1 MRASTAIRLLVA
13 GLSLTA
19 TAAVTVVAPG
29 QAGGSPAEPSPGAGA
44 EAACPDL
51 YLYGVRGTGEA
62 PGLGLPI
69 GALAAEVEARV
80 DGDVQAV
87 ASTYPASGV
96 DILQG
101 LVQYKASV
109 QAGRQLLNADLDR
122 FARECPGADV
132 AVVGYSQGA
141 DVVRRGLVD
150 RGSAAGYKVVL
161 LGDPN
166 MKASETTIRVVEE
179 SRNPVPSGRSGVA
192 YLAPPLAPIPGFPP
206 DGDAV
211 ADDLSVCRVDDPICG
226 NGVIPNWDLSS
237 GPHNSYHHDATW
249 LAQDIADWSNP

>member
-1 MRASTAIRLLVA
+1 MRASTTIRLLAAGSALAVA
-13 GLSLTA
+13 
-19 TAAVTVVAPG
+19 TVLAPG
-29 QAGGSPAEPSPGAGA
+29 QAGGAPAEPSPDAGA

-87 ASTYPASGV
+87 ASTYPAAGI

-109 QAGRQLLNADLDR
+109 QAGRALLDAELDR
-122 FARECPGADV
+122 FASDCPDADV
-132 AVVGYSQGA
+132 ALVGYSQGA
-141 DVVRRGLVD
+141 DVVRRGLID
-150 RGSAAGYKVVL
+150 HGSAAGYKVVL

-166 MKASETTIRVVEE
+166 MKASETTIRAVDEDQA
-179 SRNPVPSGRSGVA
+179 PVPSGRSGIA
-192 YLAPPLAPIPGFPP
+192 YLAPPLQPVPGFPS
-206 DGDAV
+206 DGDGV
-211 ADDLSVCRVDDPICG
+211 ADDVSVCRVDDPVCG
-226 NGVIPNWDLSS
+226 NSLIPNWDLAN
-237 GPHNSYHHDATW
+237 GPHNSNHLDADW
-249 LAQDIADWSNP
+249 LAQDNADWSAATP